1 MKHFRP
7 MFLAALSGLFLAG
20 SLLIAFPVIA
30 SAQDAELFN
39 TSNIERSV
47 TTRFK
52 LSKNDRLLIHDV
64 IERENRVLVLSYF
77 RFSESNTDFLC
88 LWNKARIEHHE
99 AETFAGLA
107 GLTAKQRA
115 ALEKALEE
123 LERRVLEMWL
133 DDYVSGLTDV
143 LELDRI
149 QMDCISKV
157 FQRESEKRRKLLL
170 KESYDGISLN
180 EEWDRITRERDAC
193 LKAILDPLQL
203 HDYNLLY
210 ATFDLIA

>member
-1 MKHFRP
+1 MHNFRP
-7 MFLAALSGLFLAG
+7 AFLSGFLGLFLAG
-20 SLLIAFPVIA
+20 LATIALPAFA
-30 SAQDAELFN
+30 NAQDEELFN
-39 TSNIERSV
+39 TARIERSV

-52 LSKNDRLLIHDV
+52 LSKNDRLLLHDV

-99 AETFAGLA
+99 AEAFAATA
-107 GLTAKQRA
+107 GLTGKQKA

-123 LERRVLEMWL
+123 LERRVLQMWM
-133 DDYVSGLTDV
+133 DDYVSGLTDI

-149 QMDCISKV
+149 QMDCVSKI
-157 FQRESEKRRKLLL
+157 FQRESEKRRRLLT
-170 KESYDGISLN
+170 KEAANGILLGD
-180 EEWDRITRERDAC
+180 EWNRITEERNAC

-203 HDYNLLY
+203 HDYYLLY
-210 ATFDLIA
+210 ATYDLIA